1 MRVSNNIISI
11 TNKKGGVGKTTSAL
25 NLAAA
30 LHTTGKRVLMID
42 NDHQGNLTAAV
53 GLTPAEQKYT
63 LANLLLTAIDSP
75 EDIVPQIQRTLL
87 HIKDG
92 LDLIP
97 ANKRLA
103 DATARLQVMQLS
115 QYNAMGSPERFCEK
129 VMDDLLASLK
139 ADYDYI
145 IIDCGL
151 QHELLTINALAASD
165 YCIIPVQAHF
175 LASEG
180 IPDVLDMVRSIQN
193 RFNLRLQIAGILLT
207 MYQSRP
213 QLCQS
218 VRESVGEV
226 YGENFHV
233 FERPIEYSIKVA
245 ECPAAGESIFEHAPK
260 NAAAES
266 YRSLAEEVLRLG

>member
-1 MRVSNNIISI
+1 MLSKVFSV

-30 LHTTGKRVLMID
+30 LTASGKKVLMID

-63 LANLLLTAIDSP
+63 LANLLLTTIDSP
-75 EDIVPQIQRTLL
+75 EDVGIQLHRALQ

-97 ANKRLA
+97 ANKRLS
-103 DATARLQVMQLS
+103 DAAARLQVMQLS
-115 QYNAMGSPERFCEK
+115 QYNSLGSSDRHCEE
-129 VMDDLLASLK
+129 MMRELLSELK
-139 ADYDYI
+139 AEYDYI

-151 QHELLTINALAASD
+151 QHELLTVNALVSSD

-180 IPDVLDMVRSIQN
+180 IPDVLDMVQSSQI
-193 RFNLRLQIAGILLT
+193 RFNPKLQIAGNLLT

-218 VRESVGEV
+218 VRESVGEI
-226 YGENFHV
+226 YGGNIHV

-245 ECPAAGESIFEHAPK
+245 ECPAAGTSILEHAPR

-266 YRSLAEEVLRLG
+266 YCSLAEEVLHLG

>member
-1 MRVSNNIISI
+1 MLCKVFSV

-30 LHTTGKRVLMID
+30 LNVSGKKVLMID

-53 GLTPAEQKYT
+53 GLAPVEQKYT

-75 EDIVPQIQRTLL
+75 EDIDLQFQRALL

-97 ANKRLA
+97 ANKRLT
-103 DATARLQVMQLS
+103 DAAVRLQVMQLS
-115 QYNAMGSPERFCEK
+115 QYNSLGSPDRYCEA
-129 VMDDLLASLK
+129 MMNELLSGLK
-139 ADYDYI
+139 NEYDYI

-151 QHELLTINALAASD
+151 QQELLTVNALAASD
-165 YCIIPVQAHF
+165 YCVIPVQAHF

-193 RFNLRLQIAGILLT
+193 RFNPKLQIAGILLT

-218 VRESVGEV
+218 VRESVGEI

-245 ECPAAGESIFEHAPK
+245 ECPAVGTSVFEHAPR

-266 YRSLAEEVLRLG
+266 YRSLAEEVLRLE

>member
-1 MRVSNNIISI
+1 MLSKVFSV

-30 LHTTGKRVLMID
+30 LHTAGKRVLLID

-63 LANLLLTAIDSP
+63 LANLLLTTIDSP
-75 EDIVPQIQRTLL
+75 EDIGLQIQRALQ

-103 DATARLQVMQLS
+103 DAAARLQVMQLS
-115 QYNAMGSPERFCEK
+115 QYNTMGVPDRFCEK
-129 VMDDLLASLK
+129 VMDNLLTSLK
-139 ADYDYI
+139 ANYDYI

-151 QHELLTINALAASD
+151 QHELLTVNALVASD
-165 YCIIPVQAHF
+165 YCIVPVQAHF

-180 IPDVLDMVRSIQN
+180 IPDVLEMVRSIQS
-193 RFNLRLQIAGILLT
+193 RFNPQLQIAGILLT

-218 VRESVGEV
+218 VRDTVNDL
-226 YGENFHV
+226 YGEAFHV
-233 FERPIEYSIKVA
+233 FDRPIEYSIKVA
-245 ECPAAGESIFEHAPK
+245 ECPAAGKSILEYAPK

-266 YRSLAEEVLRLG
+266 YRSLAEEVLQLG

>member
-1 MRVSNNIISI
+1 MSDFQKIISV

-25 NLAAA
+25 NLAAG
-30 LHTTGKRVLMID
+30 LHTAGKRVLMID
-42 NDHQGNLTAAV
+42 NDHQGNLTAAI
-53 GLTPAEQKYT
+53 GITPAEQKYT
-63 LANLLLTAIDSP
+63 FANLLLTTIDSP
-75 EDIVPQIQRTLL
+75 EDIDLQIRRALL

-103 DATARLQVMQLS
+103 DAAARLQVMQIS
-115 QYNAMGSPERFCEK
+115 QYNALGSPERCCEK
-129 VMDDLLASLK
+129 MISELLASLK
-139 ADYDYI
+139 SEYDYI

-151 QHELLTINALAASD
+151 QHELLTVNALAASD

-193 RFNLRLQIAGILLT
+193 RFNPKLQIAGILLT

-218 VRESVGEV
+218 VRESVGEI

-245 ECPAAGESIFEHAPK
+245 ECPAAGTSIFEHAPR

>member
-1 MRVSNNIISI
+1 
-11 TNKKGGVGKTTSAL
+11 
-25 NLAAA
+25 
-30 LHTTGKRVLMID
+30 MID

-63 LANLLLTAIDSP
+63 LANLLLTTIDSP
-75 EDIVPQIQRTLL
+75 EDIGIQLHRVLQ

-97 ANKRLA
+97 ANKRLS
-103 DATARLQVMQLS
+103 DAAARLQVMQLS
-115 QYNAMGSPERFCEK
+115 QYNSLGSSDRHCEE
-129 VMDDLLASLK
+129 MMRELLSELK
-139 ADYDYI
+139 AKYDYI

-151 QHELLTINALAASD
+151 QHELLTVNALVASD

-180 IPDVLDMVRSIQN
+180 IPDVLDMVHSIQN
-193 RFNLRLQIAGILLT
+193 RFNQKLQIAGILLT

-218 VRESVGEV
+218 VRESVGEI

-245 ECPAAGESIFEHAPK
+245 ECPAAGTSIFEHAPR
-260 NAAAES
+260 NAAADS